1 MVRLEAAVVA
11 LQLAGA
17 QLLPLVLATVAPL
30 VRRPVVRSELVAAQL
45 EAVAVQA
52 GVVEA
57 VMSVVV

>member
-1 MVRLEAAVVA
+1 MA
-11 LQLAGA
+11 LQLAVA
-17 QLLPLVLATVAPL
+17 QPLLLVLAAVAPL

-57 VMSVVV
+57 AMSVVV